1 VPLTPIQPVHRNAEG
16 AAVAVLHAGLLFLIR
31 NQPGISDNDRRT
43 LEQGLASELRDQVYK
58 DWTAQLVSIW
68 QGQLADRFQVVVNG
82 DVDQATANALNT
94 VLAELG
100 APTDGSS
107 AVKIVPF
114 VNSYEFKGPSRFRKT
129 IPLAAPAGAAAPS
142 AACLA
147 IGAEGNAGL
156 VALIGLKGEVL
167 WSRNYSW
174 NIKNIITTNTLSF
187 HDGVAADGGYVLLS
201 VLALP
206 TFGRAAYIVVRI
218 DQSGN
223 LIWAR
228 TIHTDRTRFAQ
239 RVVRSEGPV
248 EEFLLTGWANL
259 APGSTQDAIEL
270 IRLKADGTVLR
281 SAHLKMGTDDEIQNV
296 IPTSGGYFLIGDSV
310 RLPELAGF
318 VINIDNALR
327 VRSSWLLT
335 GTGQGLQLTPTAVL
349 ELPNRLVLSGRC
361 SPGNQAQSSMIVEVG
376 TGAIPHV
383 RASSFSF
390 TDGQDQPTR
399 IAAIG
404 PDILV
409 FDQPPAFARP
419 QTVVRFNTDLVAQ
432 AHYGF
437 DFPNG
442 AQLQSLE
449 VSGNNTVL
457 IPGVDTSHPPQDHA
471 LLIATG
477 TSLDCCKTKLLA
489 TPKLTPFPITQL
501 NIQATVTDRPA
512 TNEAAALVVT
522 DSVPTI
528 RSLCGVM
535 IDAQGEQML
544 QSPYLALQ
552 SAGSLGTDAS
562 RGILLRWYLA
572 GVLASHM
579 PKGNGAKNTLNF
591 NKPDDFVTIYRAPW
605 PGSAVPARQLS
616 FAADKPTYVDDA
628 NSLLAFETGTATPR
642 DSFYVRFLDAAAY
655 TAARSSANPAQNM
668 AGFLAAYGPNP
679 IEVELRN
686 RLAVACDIDLKP
698 GLATYTV
705 RVETLSVGENRP
717 QADKIL
723 TSRRVLGPADGTTPR
738 LVAENMR
745 SIRIAC
751 AGAQLNAVAFRCY
764 DDVLT
769 YVNQAKQWMPVGRFA
784 LTDDDTTAFLRLEDP
799 PRTQV
804 HGHWWKFNDGAFVSV
819 NNYKQRWQQPDGLKA
834 AVQEYVARSELDPQA
849 TAQIVAPEQG
859 TISISYFDLLQIA
872 GLDYHVARM
881 LGLAAID
888 NDGIAQ
894 ESSYVHVAEYT
905 TLGDLADGGG
915 ARLVQHLF
923 MDLPTTLAQSRM
935 PLVPDLDAVEYGLS
949 VPTANGSPYELTD
962 QMGYTPDGVA
972 RYIRL
977 YPNCSYLYDA
987 GVNANFFASPDLF
1000 DFAESSLPTLYGV
1013 EYRKAGETAWRKPE
1027 IAHDDVFADTAAVAE
1042 AMPTPF
1048 PPKMREA
1055 AFIHKETEPG
1065 IHEYAAYG
1073 IGAFYRASSLSQV
1086 RATDVTQFRK
1096 PNRLLPPSDVR
1107 VQIVQEEK
1115 PLLLTTQAEQD
1126 ELDAL
1131 TTSSSDPTLVRLT
1144 CNYAD
1149 VQEATY
1155 GFADTIEILF
1165 RPNTPDNVIGA
1176 VTAVGVTNDPSIIRI
1191 ETGPYTYLSTLE
1203 TVQPSISPALKAN
1216 FLGGALVAGNKR
1228 YSIVDISWP
1237 NAATGDNPIFLVGK
1251 TTSPGVTE
1259 TESGPALVIDDAVPA
1274 ISLQSLIMAIENMAD
1289 AASWGPGNPLAAT
1302 IQIGD
1307 TSWQTVAENFTNA
1320 DGINVSRQLR
1330 GVWGKALVTPIGG
1343 TSNQYQIAFDN
1354 YVLTTHPQASDPN
1367 PVVWHKGVVRVP
1379 VAGRPTDDRRALSV
1393 TEVGKSSG
1401 GNLILI
1407 AEDNSGAPD
1416 HIATDSV
1423 NAVVVNY
1430 YQGYKLYLH
1439 ADPAHGFDASAI
1451 MPAASES
1458 VRITIIGARSIDH
1471 TTLDVSGQPYRS
1483 PVGMPQ
1489 LLSAIEIVE
1498 PRRPDKPK
1506 GLEYAAPPD
1515 TYGQSTYTLTATFAQ
1530 TPSAHTP
1537 FAAAFYRADALTILR
1552 ALYSAGTL
1560 KAVRAKIFPTENDA
1574 FFANRFDDIFE
1585 FLNYPSGASTFRA
1598 FPLGAGSYALPHP
1611 DSETFAGNET
1621 KPLDQIHDLIE
1632 TAVMNVFLPLTEQPL
1647 IYSLIRDD
1655 SNYVPT
1661 NKKQIFR
1668 NDNGDILPP
1677 GDPEFDLAP
1686 MARRYIDNGVPTIQF
1701 ADFTL
1706 DGSMNANTVYFYCV
1720 REIGNR
1726 MQIGDASPMFGPV
1739 KLVNLSPP
1747 LAPVLRKITTV
1758 PYDVLTGDNPQVRF
1772 EIVAPSGLDPIA
1784 KVYIYRATSALD
1796 ATTVRTMTLVKEVD
1810 ITALVPTAD
1819 GTLILADDFATDPF
1833 VPYGDPLFYRLAC
1846 VRVVAYRDAAGNP
1859 MTASAASE
1867 PTRILLASLLD
1878 IVNPRPPVPAL
1889 SLVSITSSGDKQL
1902 RMTWDKTVHNGTYY
1916 VSRLGPSGNWMRL
1929 GSLQSNDPSVIFDL
1943 PDALPVDDEDG
1954 NLIYYRLRVEAEN
1967 SSGLLNLV
1975 NAPITASLDLI
1986 E

>member
-1 VPLTPIQPVHRNAEG
+1 VPLTPIQPVHRNAQG
-16 AAVAVLHAGLLFLIR
+16 AAVAALHAGLLFLIR

-43 LEQGLASELRDQVYK
+43 LEQGLAFELRDQAYK

-68 QGQLADRFQVVVNG
+68 QGQLADRFQVGVSG
-82 DVDQATANALNT
+82 DVDQATAYAMNT

-100 APTDGSS
+100 APIDGSE
-107 AVKIVPF
+107 AVRIVPF
-114 VNSYEFKGPSRFRKT
+114 VNSYQFKGPSRFRKT
-129 IPLAAPAGAAAPS
+129 IPIPLAAVPAGTPS

-156 VALIGLKGEVL
+156 AALIGRKGEVL
-167 WSRNYSW
+167 WSRYYSLGF
-174 NIKNIITTNTLSF
+174 NNTTLTIGPLSF
-187 HDGVAADGGYVLLS
+187 HDGVVADGGYVLLS
-201 VLALP
+201 VLTL
-206 TFGRAAYIVVRI
+206 TFGRQAYVVVRI

-223 LIWAR
+223 PIWAR
-228 TIHTDRTRFAQ
+228 RIHTDRTRFAQ
-239 RVVRSEGPV
+239 RVVRSVGPV
-248 EEFLLTGWANL
+248 EEFLLAGWANL
-259 APGSTQDAIEL
+259 APDSTQDAIEL
-270 IRLKADGTVLR
+270 IRLKADGTMLR

-296 IPTSGGYFLIGDSV
+296 IPTSGGYWLIGDSV

-318 VINIDNALR
+318 VINIDNALN

-335 GTGQGLQLTPTAVL
+335 GTGQGLQLTPTAML
-349 ELPNRLVLSGRC
+349 EQPNRLLLAGRC
-361 SPGNQAQSSMIVEVG
+361 SPDNGVQSSMIVGVG
-376 TGAIPHV
+376 TGAISYV
-383 RASSFSF
+383 GASSFSF
-390 TDGQDQPTR
+390 TDGHDQPIR
-399 IAAIG
+399 IATIG
-404 PDILV
+404 SDILV

-419 QTVVRFNTDLVAQ
+419 QTVLRFNVDLLPQ

-437 DFPNG
+437 DFPDG

-449 VSGNNTVL
+449 VSGNSTVL
-457 IPGVDTSHPPQDHA
+457 IPGVDTSHPQQDQA

-477 TSLDCCKTKLLA
+477 ASLDCCKTKLLA

-501 NIQATVTDRPA
+501 NVQVTVTDRPA
-512 TNEAAALVVT
+512 ANEAAALVVT

-579 PKGNGAKNTLNF
+579 PKGNRAKNTLNF

-655 TAARSSANPAQNM
+655 AAARTSANPAQNM
-668 AGFLAAYGPNP
+668 AGFLVAYGANP

-686 RLAVACDIDLKP
+686 RLAVACDINLKP

-717 QADKIL
+717 LADKHVM
-723 TSRRVLGPADGTTPR
+723 SRRVLGPTDGTTPR

-751 AGAQLNAVAFRCY
+751 AGAQLNGVAFRCY

-804 HGHWWKFNDGAFVSV
+804 HGHWWKFNDGAFVNV
-819 NNYKQRWQQPDGLKA
+819 KNYRQRWQQPDGLKA

-881 LGLAAID
+881 LGLAHID
-888 NDGIAQ
+888 NDGIAEQ
-894 ESSYVHVAEYT
+894 LAFVHVAEYI

-915 ARLVQHLF
+915 ARRVQHLF
-923 MDLPTTLAQSRM
+923 MDLPTTLGQSRM

-949 VPTANGSPYELTD
+949 VPTANGPPYALTD
-962 QMGYTPDGVA
+962 PMGYTPDGLA
-972 RYIRL
+972 RYVRL
-977 YPNCSYLYDA
+977 YPDCRLLYSDDQI
-987 GVNANFFASPDLF
+987 FFNPPDLF
-1000 DFAESSLPTLYGV
+1000 DLAAKTLPTLYGI
-1013 EYRKAGETAWRKPE
+1013 EYRKAGESNWHRPE
-1027 IAHDDVFADTAAVAE
+1027 IACDNDYADTGVPPVAE
-1042 AMPTPF
+1042 SMPTPF
-1048 PPKMREA
+1048 PPKQGEA
-1055 AFIHKETEPG
+1055 AFIHKETEAG

-1073 IGAFYRASSLSQV
+1073 INIFYRASSLSQV

-1107 VQIVQEEK
+1107 VQIVQKEK
-1115 PLLLTTQAEQD
+1115 PLLLTTKAEQD

-1131 TTSSSDPTLVRLT
+1131 IRSSADPTLVRLT

-1165 RPNTPDNVIGA
+1165 RPNAPNNVIGA
-1176 VTAVGVTNDPSIIRI
+1176 VKAVGVTNDPSVIRI
-1191 ETGPYTYLSTLE
+1191 ETEAYTYLSTLE
-1203 TVQPSISPALKAN
+1203 TVQPAVSAAMKAN
-1216 FLGGALVAGNKR
+1216 FIGGALVVGNKR

-1237 NAATGDNPIFLVGK
+1237 NAATGDNPIFLVRK

-1259 TESGPALVIDDAVPA
+1259 TDHAGPALLIDDAVPA
-1274 ISLQSLIMAIENMAD
+1274 IPPQSLIMAIENMAA

-1302 IQIGD
+1302 IRIGD
-1307 TSWQTVAENFTNA
+1307 TSWRTVGESFTNA
-1320 DGINVSRQLR
+1320 DGIKVSRQLR
-1330 GVWGKALVTPIGG
+1330 GVWGKALVTSPKGG
-1343 TSNQYQIAFDN
+1343 PSNQYQIAFDN
-1354 YVLTTHPQASDPN
+1354 YVPAPHPQASDPN

-1379 VAGRPTDDRRALSV
+1379 VAGRPADDRRALSV
-1393 TEVGKSSG
+1393 TQVTKSSG
-1401 GNLILI
+1401 GNLILT

-1416 HIATDSV
+1416 HVVTDSV
-1423 NAVVVNY
+1423 NAVTVNY
-1430 YQGYKLYLH
+1430 YPGYKLYLH
-1439 ADPAHGFDASAI
+1439 ADAAHGFDSSAI
-1451 MPAASES
+1451 MPAAGES
-1458 VRITIIGARSIDH
+1458 SRITIIGARSIDH
-1471 TTLDVSGQPYRS
+1471 ATLDMSGQPYRS
-1483 PVGMPQ
+1483 AVGMPQ

-1498 PRRPDKPK
+1498 PRPPDKPK
-1506 GLEYAAPPD
+1506 GLKYAAPPD
-1515 TYGQSTYTLTATFAQ
+1515 AYRKSTYTLTATF
-1530 TPSAHTP
+1530 AHTP
-1537 FAAAFYRADALTILR
+1537 FAAAFYRVDALTILR
-1552 ALYSAGTL
+1552 ALYLAETL

-1574 FFANRFDDIFE
+1574 FFANRFDDIFG

-1632 TAVMNVFLPLTEQPL
+1632 TAVMRVFLPLTEQPL

-1655 SNYVPT
+1655 PNYVPT

-1668 NDNGDILPP
+1668 KDNGDIVPP

-1686 MARRYIDNGVPTIQF
+1686 MARRYIDNGVPAIQF

-1706 DGSMNANTVYFYCV
+1706 EGSMNPHTVYFYCV

-1726 MQIGDASPMFGPV
+1726 MQIGDASPIFGPV

-1747 LAPVLRKITTV
+1747 LAPVLRKIVTV
-1758 PYDVLTGDNPQVRF
+1758 PYDVLTGGNPEVRF
-1772 EIVAPSGLDPIA
+1772 EIVAPSGIDPIA

-1796 ATTVRTMTLVKEVD
+1796 ATTVRTMTLLKEVD
-1810 ITALVPTAD
+1810 ITALVPTAE

-1833 VPYGDPLFYRLAC
+1833 VPYCDPLFYRLAC
-1846 VRVVAYRDAAGNP
+1846 VRVVAYQDAAGNP
-1859 MTASAASE
+1859 MTASATSE

-1878 IVNPRPPVPAL
+1878 IVNPEPPVPAL
-1889 SLVSITSSGDKQL
+1889 SLVSITSSGDKLL

-1929 GSLQSNDPSVIFDL
+1929 GSLQSNAPSVIFDL

-1954 NLIYYRLRVEAEN
+1954 NLIYYHLRVEAEN
-1967 SSGLLNLV
+1967 CSGLLNLV

-1986 E
+1986 

>member
-1 VPLTPIQPVHRNAEG
+1 MTPIQPVGRNAEG
-16 AAVAVLHAGLLFLIR
+16 AVVAVLHAGLLFLIR
-31 NQPGISDNDRRT
+31 NQPGISDND
-43 LEQGLASELRDQVYK
+43 
-58 DWTAQLVSIW
+58 WTAQLVSIW
-68 QGQLADRFQVVVNG
+68 QGQLADRFQVGVSG
-82 DVDQATANALNT
+82 DVDLRTAYAMNT

-100 APTDGSS
+100 APIDGSS

-114 VNSYEFKGPSRFRKT
+114 VNSYEFKSPSRFRKT
-129 IPLAAPAGAAAPS
+129 IPLAAPAGAASPS

-167 WSRNYSW
+167 WSRNYSLD
-174 NIKNIITTNTLSF
+174 IKNIITISPLSF

-201 VLALP
+201 AL
-206 TFGRAAYIVVRI
+206 TLTTGRQAYIVVRI
-218 DQSGN
+218 DQSGK

-239 RVVRSEGPV
+239 RVVRSVGPV
-248 EEFLLTGWANL
+248 EEFLLTAWANL

-310 RLPELAGF
+310 RLPELAAF

-349 ELPNRLVLSGRC
+349 EQPNRLVLAGRC
-361 SPGNQAQSSMIVEVG
+361 SPNNGVQSSMIVEVG

-390 TDGQDQPTR
+390 TDGQDQPIR

-437 DFPNG
+437 DFPGG
-442 AQLQSLE
+442 AQLLSLE
-449 VSGNNTVL
+449 VRGNDTVL
-457 IPGVDTSHPPQDHA
+457 IPGVDTSHPQQDRA

-477 TSLDCCKTKLLA
+477 VSLDCCKTKLLA
-489 TPKLTPFPITQL
+489 TPTLTPFPITQL
-501 NIQATVTDRPA
+501 NVQVTVTDRPA
-512 TNEAAALVVT
+512 TNEAAGIAVT
-522 DSVPTI
+522 DSVPTV

-535 IDAQGEQML
+535 IDAKGERML

-552 SAGSLGTDAS
+552 SAGSLGVDAS

-655 TAARSSANPAQNM
+655 AAARSSANPAQNM
-668 AGFLAAYGPNP
+668 AGFLAAYGSNP

-698 GLATYTV
+698 GLGTYTV

-717 QADKIL
+717 QAEKHVM
-723 TSRRVLGPADGTTPR
+723 SRRALGPADGTTPR

-751 AGAQLNAVAFRCY
+751 AGAQLNGVAFRCY

-799 PRTQV
+799 PRAQV
-804 HGHWWKFNDGAFVSV
+804 HGHWWKFNDGAFVNV

-881 LGLAAID
+881 LGMAAID

-894 ESSYVHVAEYT
+894 ESSYVHVAEYI

-949 VPTANGSPYELTD
+949 VPTANGPPYALTD
-962 QMGYTPDGVA
+962 PMGYTPDGLA

-977 YPNCSYLYDA
+977 YPGCRLLYSDDQI
-987 GVNANFFASPDLF
+987 FFNPPDLF
-1000 DFAESSLPTLYGV
+1000 DLAAQTLPTLYGI
-1013 EYRKAGETAWRKPE
+1013 EYRKSGETAWRKPE
-1027 IAHDDVFADTAAVAE
+1027 IAHDDVYADTAAVAE

-1048 PPKMREA
+1048 PPKMRAA
-1055 AFIHKETEPG
+1055 AFIHKEIETEPG

-1073 IGAFYRASSLSQV
+1073 INIFYRASSLSQV
-1086 RATDVTQFRK
+1086 RATDDTQFRK
-1096 PNRLLPPSDVR
+1096 ANRLLPPSDVR
-1107 VQIVQEEK
+1107 VQIVQKEK

-1126 ELDAL
+1126 ELNRL
-1131 TTSSSDPTLVRLT
+1131 TQSSADPTLVRLT

-1165 RPNTPDNVIGA
+1165 RPNAPNNVIGA
-1176 VTAVGVTNDPSIIRI
+1176 VKAVGVTNDPSVIQI

-1203 TVQPSISPALKAN
+1203 TVQPSISPAVKAN

-1237 NAATGDNPIFLVGK
+1237 NAATGDNPIFLVRK
-1251 TTSPGVTE
+1251 TTAPGVTE
-1259 TESGPALVIDDAVPA
+1259 TDQAGPALVIDDAVPA
-1274 ISLQSLIMAIENMAD
+1274 IPPQSLIMAVENMA
-1289 AASWGPGNPLAAT
+1289 AASSWRANLPPTVPIPLTAT
-1302 IQIGD
+1302 IRIGD
-1307 TSWQTVAENFTNA
+1307 ASWQTVGESFTA
-1320 DGINVSRQLR
+1320 SDGTRVSRQLR
-1330 GVWGKALVTPIGG
+1330 GIWKTAQIKPVTGS
-1343 TSNQYQIAFDN
+1343 SNQYEIAFDN
-1354 YVLTTHPQASDPN
+1354 YALGAHPQALDPN
-1367 PVVWHKGVVRVP
+1367 PVVWFKGIVRVP
-1379 VAGRPTDDRRALSV
+1379 VAGRPADDRRALSV
-1393 TEVGKSSG
+1393 TQVIQPSA
-1401 GNLILI
+1401 GNLTLI
-1407 AEDNSGAPD
+1407 AVDNSGAPD
-1416 HIATDSV
+1416 HVDVGSGKT
-1423 NAVVVNY
+1423 VNY
-1430 YQGYKLYLH
+1430 YPGYKVYLH
-1439 ADPAHGFDASAI
+1439 ADAVHGFDSPTI
-1451 MPAASES
+1451 MPAAGENS
-1458 VRITIIGARSIDH
+1458 RITILGTRSVDNA
-1471 TTLDVSGQPYRS
+1471 TLDVSGEPYRS
-1483 PVGMPQ
+1483 AVGMPQ

-1506 GLEYAAPPD
+1506 GLKYAAPPD
-1515 TYGQSTYTLTATFAQ
+1515 AYGKSTYTLAATF
-1530 TPSAHTP
+1530 AHTP
-1537 FAAAFYRADALTILR
+1537 FTAAFYRVDALTILR
-1552 ALYSAGTL
+1552 ALYSTETL

-1574 FFANRFDDIFE
+1574 FFANRFDDLFE
-1585 FLNYPSGASTFRA
+1585 FTNYPAGASAFRA

-1611 DSETFAGNET
+1611 DAKGFEGDQTT
-1621 KPLDQIHDLIE
+1621 PLDQLKDKIE
-1632 TAVMNVFLPLTEQPL
+1632 TAVMSVFLPLTEQPL

-1661 NKKQIFR
+1661 NKKQMFR
-1668 NDNGDILPP
+1668 NPNGDILPP

-1686 MARRYIDNGVPTIQF
+1686 MARRYVDNGVPTIQF

-1706 DGSMNANTVYFYCV
+1706 EGSMNPNTVYFYCV

-1726 MQIGDASPMFGPV
+1726 MQIGDASPIFGPV

-1747 LAPVLRKITTV
+1747 LAPVLRKIVTV
-1758 PYDVLTGDNPQVRF
+1758 PYDVLTGGNPEVRF
-1772 EIVAPSGLDPIA
+1772 EIVAPSGMDPIA
-1784 KVYIYRATSALD
+1784 KVYIYRATSTLD

-1819 GTLILADDFATDPF
+1819 GTLILADDFTTDPF

-1846 VRVVAYRDAAGNP
+1846 VRVVAYQDAAGNP

-1867 PTRILLASLLD
+1867 PTRLLLASLLD

-1889 SLVSITSSGDKQL
+1889 SLVSITSSGDKLL

-1967 SSGLLNLV
+1967 SSGLLNIV

-1986 E
+1986 

>member
-1 VPLTPIQPVHRNAEG
+1 MTPIQPVHRKARG
-16 AAVAVLHAGLLFLIR
+16 AAVAALHAGLLFLIR
-31 NQPGISDNDRRT
+31 NQPGISDNDRRA

-58 DWTAQLVSIW
+58 DWTAQLVSLW
-68 QGQLADRFQVVVNG
+68 QGQLADRFQVAVNG
-82 DVDQATANALNT
+82 DVDQATAKALNT
-94 VLAELG
+94 VLVELG
-100 APTDGSS
+100 APIDGQST
-107 AVKIVPF
+107 VKIAPF
-114 VNSYEFKGPSRFRKT
+114 VNSYEFKGPGRFRKT
-129 IPLAAPAGAAAPS
+129 IPVAAVPGAASPS
-142 AACLA
+142 ATCLA
-147 IGAEGNAGL
+147 IGSEGDAGL
-156 VALIGLKGEVL
+156 AALIGLKGEIL

-174 NIKNIITTNTLSF
+174 NRYGGTTGTLRTLSF

-201 VLALP
+201 VLASP
-206 TFGRAAYIVVRI
+206 TAGRQAYIVVRI

-228 TIHTDRTRFAQ
+228 TIYTDRTRFAG
-239 RVVRSEGPV
+239 RVVRQPGPP

-259 APGSTQDAIEL
+259 TPGSTEDAIEL

-296 IPTSGGYFLIGDSV
+296 IPNVGGYWLIGDSV
-310 RLPELAGF
+310 RQPGLAGF
-318 VINIDNALR
+318 VINIDKALP
-327 VRSSWLLT
+327 VRSAWLLT
-335 GTGQGLQLTPTAVL
+335 GTGQGRLLTPTAVL
-349 ELPNRLVLSGRC
+349 ELPNRLVLTGRC
-361 SPGNQAQSSMIVEVG
+361 SPDNQAQSSMIVEVG

-383 RASSFSF
+383 RAFSFSF

-399 IAAIG
+399 IAALG
-404 PDILV
+404 SDILV
-409 FDQPPAFARP
+409 FDLPPAFARP
-419 QTVVRFNTDLVAQ
+419 QTVLRFNTDLLAQ
-432 AHYGF
+432 AQYGF
-437 DFPNG
+437 DFPGG

-457 IPGVDTSHPPQDHA
+457 IPGIDTSNSPQDLA

-477 TSLDCCKTKLLA
+477 VSLDCCKTKLLA

-501 NIQATVTDRPA
+501 NAQVTVTDRPA
-512 TNEAAALVVT
+512 TNEAAQILVT

-528 RSLCGVM
+528 RSLCGGV
-535 IDAQGEQML
+535 IDTKGERMV

-552 SAGSLGTDAS
+552 SAGSLGLDAS

-616 FAADKPTYVDDA
+616 FAADKPIYIDDA
-628 NSLLAFETGTATPR
+628 NSLLVFETGTATPR

-655 TAARSSANPAQNM
+655 AAARTSANPAQNM
-668 AGFLAAYGPNP
+668 GGFLAAYGANP
-679 IEVELRN
+679 VEVELRN
-686 RLAVACDIDLKP
+686 HLAVACDINLKP
-698 GLATYTV
+698 GSPAYIV
-705 RVETLSVGENRP
+705 RVEMLSVGENRP
-717 QADKIL
+717 LAEKHVM
-723 TSRRVLGPADGTTPR
+723 SRRVLGPADGTTPR

-769 YVNQAKQWMPVGRFA
+769 YVNQAKQWTQIGRFA
-784 LTDDDTTAFLRLEDP
+784 LTDDDTTAFRRLEDP

-804 HGHWWKFNDGAFVSV
+804 HGHWRKFNDGAFVNV

-834 AVQEYVARSELDPQA
+834 AVQEYVARSEQDPQA

-881 LGLAAID
+881 LGQAAID
-888 NDGIAQ
+888 YDGISEQ
-894 ESSYVHVAEYT
+894 SSYVHVAEYI

-923 MDLPTTLAQSRM
+923 MDLPTTLAQSRL
-935 PLVPDLDAVEYGLS
+935 PIVPDLGPVQYGLS
-949 VPTANGSPYELTD
+949 VRTANGAPYQLTD
-962 QMGYTPDGVA
+962 PMGYTPDGLA
-972 RYIRL
+972 RYVRL
-977 YPNCSYLYDA
+977 YPDCRLLYSDDQI
-987 GVNANFFASPDLF
+987 FFNPPDPF
-1000 DFAESSLPTLYGV
+1000 DLAAQTLPTLYGI
-1013 EYRKAGETAWRKPE
+1013 EYRKVGESNWRRPE
-1027 IAHDDVFADTAAVAE
+1027 IACDNDYADTGVPPVAE
-1042 AMPTPF
+1042 SMPTPF
-1048 PPKMREA
+1048 PPIQGES
-1055 AFIHKETEPG
+1055 AFIHKETTAG

-1073 IGAFYRASSLSQV
+1073 INIFSRASSLSQV
-1086 RATDVTQFRK
+1086 RATDVTLFRK

-1107 VQIVQEEK
+1107 VQLVQREK
-1115 PLLLTTQAEQD
+1115 PLLLTSQAEQN
-1126 ELDAL
+1126 EFDAL
-1131 TTSSSDPTLVRLT
+1131 TQSSSDPTLVRLT

-1165 RPNTPDNVIGA
+1165 RPTVPANVIGGA
-1176 VTAVGVTNDPSIIRI
+1176 KAVGVTNDPSVIRI

-1203 TVQPSISPALKAN
+1203 TVQPSVSPAVKAN
-1216 FLGGALVAGNKR
+1216 FVGGALVAGNKR

-1237 NAATGDNPIFLVGK
+1237 NATTGDNPIFLARK

-1259 TESGPALVIDDAVPA
+1259 TDNSGPALIIDDAVPA
-1274 ISLQSLIMAIENMAD
+1274 IPPQSLIMAIENMAA
-1289 AASWGPGNPLAAT
+1289 AASWGPGNPLAAI

-1307 TSWQTVAENFTNA
+1307 ASWQTVGENFTNA

-1330 GVWGKALVTPIGG
+1330 GVWGKALVTSTG

-1354 YVLTTHPQASDPN
+1354 YVLTSHPQASDPN

-1379 VAGRPTDDRRALSV
+1379 VAGRPADDRRALSV

-1416 HIATDSV
+1416 LVVTDSV
-1423 NAVVVNY
+1423 NTVVVNY
-1430 YQGYKLYLH
+1430 YPGYKLYLH
-1439 ADPAHGFDASAI
+1439 ADAAHGFDAATV
-1451 MPAASES
+1451 MPAAGES
-1458 VRITIIGARSIDH
+1458 SRITIVGARSIDH
-1471 TTLDVSGQPYRS
+1471 ATLDVSGQPYRS

-1498 PRRPDKPK
+1498 PRRPDRPK
-1506 GLEYAAPPD
+1506 GLQYAAPPD
-1515 TYGQSTYTLTATFAQ
+1515 AYGKSTYTLTATFAQ

-1552 ALYSAGTL
+1552 ALYSTATL
-1560 KAVRAKIFPTENDA
+1560 TAVRAKIFPAENDA

-1585 FLNYPSGASTFRA
+1585 FLNYPPGASTFRA

-1655 SNYVPT
+1655 SSYVPT
-1661 NKKQIFR
+1661 NKKQVFR
-1668 NDNGDILPP
+1668 NGNGDILPP
-1677 GDPEFDLAP
+1677 SDPEFDLAP

-1706 DGSMNANTVYFYCV
+1706 EGSMNPNTVYFYCV

-1726 MQIGDASPMFGPV
+1726 MQIGDASQIFGPV

-1747 LAPVLRKITTV
+1747 LAPVLRKISTV
-1758 PYDVLTGDNPQVRF
+1758 VYDVLSGGNPEVRF
-1772 EIVAPSGLDPIA
+1772 EIVAPSGMDPIA

-1796 ATTVRTMTLVKEVD
+1796 ATTVRTMTLVKEVN
-1810 ITALVPTAD
+1810 IAAMVPTAD
-1819 GTLILADDFATDPF
+1819 GTLVLADDFTTDPF
-1833 VPYGDPLFYRLAC
+1833 VPYGDPLFFRLAC
-1846 VRVVAYRDAAGNP
+1846 VRVVAYQDAAGNP

-1867 PTRILLASLLD
+1867 PTRILFASLLD
-1878 IVNPRPPVPAL
+1878 IVNPEPPVPAL
-1889 SLVSITSSGDKQL
+1889 SLVSITSSGDKLL

-1954 NLIYYRLRVEAEN
+1954 NLIYYRLRVDAEN

-1986 E
+1986 